1 MSGTQRERPF
11 EAIAAMS
18 LNRVIGN
25 GKEIPWRIPE
35 DFQWFKSKTLGHAVV
50 MGRKTLEC
58 IGRPLPNRQ
67 HLVLTRQ
74 PQKLLKERSKVF
86 GGFKE
91 WIGQE
96 EKRSAGEN
104 GDLLLFS
111 SIDILIHFSSQ
122 YNRRVFVC
130 GGAEVYRQLLSSC
143 SDLYLTRVNHKAK
156 GDSFFPYFED
166 RFDLKKVMQERETF
180 RIEHWSHKMQTGE
193 GFFPRV
199 VGN

>member
-25 GKEIPWRIPE
+25 GRKIPWHIPE

-50 MGRKTLEC
+50 MGRKTLES

-74 PQKLLKERSKVF
+74 PQKLLKERSSAF

-91 WIGQE
+91 WRG
-96 EKRSAGEN
+96 EKGNAGEN
-104 GDLLLFS
+104 GNLLLFS
-111 SIDILIHFSSQ
+111 SIDSLIHFSSQ

-143 SDLYLTRVNHKAK
+143 SDLYLTRVLQKVE
-156 GDSFFPYFED
+156 GDSFFPQFENL
-166 RFDLKKVMQERETF
+166 FNLKEVMQDQESF
-180 RIEHWSHKMQTGE
+180 RIEHWRHK
-193 GFFPRV
+193 V
-199 VGN
+199 